1 MKVKINIRET
11 FVHTK
16 HQFDAPMYD
25 NRSNCIGLRVKGI
38 GQLLSF
44 GGKLCTSSKE
54 DLKKLGEAMRDN
66 LNKGEMDVQAAKAYA
81 AGQVAWLS

>member
-1 MKVKINIRET
+1 M
-11 FVHTK
+11 
-16 HQFDAPMYD
+16 
-25 NRSNCIGLRVKGI
+25 GI

-44 GGKLCTSSKE
+44 GGKRCTSSKE
-54 DLKKLGEAMRDN
+54 DLKKLGEAMRDK